1 MSLSRLGARSRPA
14 RRLSWL
20 GVISLTAAA
29 LIAPAGVSAHTP
41 KASLTCADGLKVN
54 LTAYNTNGTNT
65 VAISIDG
72 SPVSGSPFTFSSSF
86 IHTYAVDPP
95 TEAHTA
101 TVAVTAWDDPSGSK
115 GWTKTFNLS
124 IDACV
129 EPTPTPTP
137 VPTPTSTPVPTPTPT
152 PEPTATPTPEPTAT
166 PTPPP
171 TERATPTPTPAPTG
185 EVDVATG
192 TPKATARATLP
203 ATDTF
208 DGTGGSGGDG
218 WRLILL
224 AMAGV
229 LAAALLLT
237 PARAVVR
244 KDDSV
249 R

>member
-29 LIAPAGVSAHTP
+29 LVAPAGVTAHTP
-41 KASLTCADGLKVN
+41 KVSLTCDYGLKVN

-65 VAISIDG
+65 VAVSIDG
-72 SPVSGSPFTFSSSF
+72 SPVAGSPFTFSSSF
-86 IHTYAVDPP
+86 THTYAVDPP
-95 TEAHTA
+95 TEGHTA

-115 GWTKTFNLS
+115 GWTKTFDLS
-124 IDACV
+124 IEACV
-129 EPTPTPTP
+129 EPTPTP
-137 VPTPTSTPVPTPTPT
+137 TPVPTPTPT
-152 PEPTATPTPEPTAT
+152 PEPTATPTPAPTAT

-192 TPKATARATLP
+192 TPQATARATLP

-208 DGTGGSGGDG
+208 DGSGGSGGDG
-218 WRLILL
+218 WRLIIL